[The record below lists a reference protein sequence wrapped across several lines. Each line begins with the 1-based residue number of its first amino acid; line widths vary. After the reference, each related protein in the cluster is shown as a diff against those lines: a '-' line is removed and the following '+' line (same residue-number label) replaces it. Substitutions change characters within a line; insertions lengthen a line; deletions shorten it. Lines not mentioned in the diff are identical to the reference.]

1 MNGRVVIRLAL
12 AAGALFAAC
21 AAPASAQG
29 VFTETRPGVWGEVA
43 DEQGNPV
50 PDLAIKMTRNVEGDP
65 GGTVKTTKKGT
76 FIFPQLEL
84 FEAGYILSLDST
96 EWYIRKYHIRTRRGT
111 KEIFQDDEGSLN
123 PKAQDKLPIV
133 RHRGANTTISL
144 VVAKVAEYVA
154 PSAAVPGTPAA
165 GQPKRELTLA
175 EKADE
180 AAALGD
186 TATAIDLLDQ
196 ALVEKP
202 NDPDLM
208 WSKATYMAKAGDT
221 QGAVR
226 EGYRVVQV
234 APDRTNVRL
243 QMAGWM
249 ADRGQLAAAVPLL
262 EKERELQPQNALVAK
277 ALFEAYG
284 EAGQKE
290 NAAKE
295 VDRWL
300 SIAPADPEA
309 LLAKADILSTQ
320 GDYSGAEEIFRKLA
334 AADPKNA
341 DRMYYNAGISIMN
354 KHGITNEDR
363 KRAITAFE
371 KSVETNPKYAKAWNQ
386 LGLAYLGMGDY
397 AKAREAFKK
406 FLELDSSSADAVAAK
421 DMLKALPAR

>member
-29 VFTETRPGVWGEVA
+29 VLTETRPGVWGEVA

-154 PSAAVPGTPAA
+154 PAAAVPGAPAA

-320 GDYSGAEEIFRKLA
+320 GDYAGAEEIFRKLA